1 MPPRKATAT
10 KKRAPVK
17 KQAAAKKRAPA
28 TKAPARRRPA
38 RRRPPTVVGVDL
50 GGTKVQA
57 IAVQGDEVVAS
68 ARRSTPGG
76 GPQAVV
82 AAVAEVVAELG
93 DPKAVAAVG
102 IGAPGAVQSETG
114 VVQRAPNLEG
124 FDHPVPLGDLLSG
137 ALGGVRVSVDNDV
150 NVAALAEHRLGAGV
164 GSDDLLAVFVG
175 TGVGGG
181 LVLGGQVRRGPGG
194 VAGEIGHVIVKD
206 GGRRCGCGGHG
217 HLEAYAGRAGMERT
231 ARKRHEDGTKTKLV
245 KLAGDGRMK
254 SSVFAKAL
262 EEGDKLAR
270 ELVDEAASA
279 LGAALASAVALVDL
293 DRVVLGGGLGDRLG
307 PSFIEAVQQAT
318 SERLFVPDTPFTIV
332 PASLG
337 DLAGARGA
345 ALLAREQ

>member
-1 MPPRKATAT
+1 VPPRKATAT
-10 KKRAPVK
+10 RKRST
-17 KQAAAKKRAPA
+17 AKASA
-28 TKAPARRRPA
+28 TKTPARRRPA
-38 RRRPPTVVGVDL
+38 RRRATTLVGVDL

-57 IAVQGDEVVAS
+57 VAVSGDEVTAS
-68 ARRSTPGG
+68 ARRSTPAG
-76 GPQAVV
+76 GPEAVV
-82 AAVAEVVAELG
+82 AAVAEVIAELG

-102 IGAPGAVQSETG
+102 VGAPGAIEVGSG

-124 FDHPVPLGDLLSG
+124 FDHPVPLGELLSK
-137 ALGGVRVSVDNDV
+137 ALGGVPVAVDNDV

-181 LVLGGQVRRGPGG
+181 LILGGQVRRGPGG

-262 EEGDKLAR
+262 DEGDKLAR
-270 ELVDEAASA
+270 ELVDEAAQA

-307 PSFIEAVQQAT
+307 QPFIDAVQQAT
-318 SERLFVPDTPFTIV
+318 HERLFIPDAPFSIV
-332 PASLG
+332 PAALG

>member
-1 MPPRKATAT
+1 VA
-10 KKRAPVK
+10 
-17 KQAAAKKRAPA
+17 
-28 TKAPARRRPA
+28 
-38 RRRPPTVVGVDL
+38 GVDL
-50 GGTKVQA
+50 GGTKIQVIRVA
-57 IAVQGDEVVAS
+57 GDEVVAS
-68 ARRSTPGG
+68 GRRSTPPG
-76 GPQAVV
+76 GPEAVV
-82 AAVAEVVAELG
+82 AAVAETVGELG
-93 DPKAVAAVG
+93 DPQQLTAVG
-102 IGAPGAVQSETG
+102 VGAPGAIEVDTG
-114 VVQRAPNLEG
+114 IVKRAPNLEG
-124 FDHPVPLGDLLSG
+124 FDRPVPLGPLLSEAIG
-137 ALGGVRVSVDNDV
+137 LPVTVDNDV
-150 NVAALAEHRLGAGV
+150 NVAGLAEHRLGAGV

-231 ARKRHEDGTKTKLV
+231 ARKRHEEGTKTKLV

-262 EEGDKLAR
+262 DEGDHLAE
-270 ELVDEAASA
+270 ELVAEAAQA

-307 PSFIEAVQQAT
+307 APFIEAVERET
-318 SERLFVPDTPFTIV
+318 RERLFVADAPFTVV
-332 PASLG
+332 PAALG

-345 ALLAREQ
+345 ALLAREH

>member
-10 KKRAPVK
+10 KKRAP
-17 KQAAAKKRAPA
+17 AK
-28 TKAPARRRPA
+28 KAPARRRPV
-38 RRRPPTVVGVDL
+38 RRRPTTVVGVDL

-57 IAVQGDEVVAS
+57 VAVHGDEVTAS
-68 ARRSTPGG
+68 ARRSTPAG
-76 GPQAVV
+76 GPEAVV
-82 AAVAEVVAELG
+82 AAVAEVIGELG

-102 IGAPGAVQSETG
+102 VGAPGAIEAGTG

-124 FDHPVPLGDLLSG
+124 FDHAVPFGALLSE
-137 ALGGVRVSVDNDV
+137 ALGGVSVAVDNDV

-181 LVLGGQVRRGPGG
+181 LVLGGEVRRGPAG

-206 GGRRCGCGGHG
+206 GGRRCGCGGRG

-231 ARKRHEDGTKTKLV
+231 ARKRAKDGAKTKLV
-245 KLAGDGRMK
+245 KLAGAGRMK
-254 SSVFAKAL
+254 SSVFAEAL
-262 EEGDKLAR
+262 HDGDELAQ
-270 ELVDEAASA
+270 ELVDEAAQA

-307 PSFIEAVQQAT
+307 QHFIDAVEKAT
-318 SERLFVPDTPFTIV
+318 HERLFVPDAPFTIV
-332 PASLG
+332 PAALG

-345 ALLAREQ
+345 ALLARER